1 MKRYVIYSVAG
12 LVVVAAGGMALAH
25 QRGWHDDWGRGR
37 GHKGSER
44 ARWAVKD
51 ANAPVLED
59 ANRPRHG
66 RHRGRMLR
74 RAFRIRMERLEAI
87 LEIAAD
93 EGATKTVE
101 ALDEL
106 MTKERQHM
114 RRIVRTMHK
123 RQGRDGGDGDCRE
136 AEGAHHWRGRRRHKG
151 PRPGPDTLP
160 GP

>member
-1 MKRYVIYSVAG
+1 
-12 LVVVAAGGMALAH
+12 
-25 QRGWHDDWGRGR
+25 
-37 GHKGSER
+37 
-44 ARWAVKD
+44 
-51 ANAPVLED
+51 
-59 ANRPRHG
+59 
-66 RHRGRMLR
+66 
-74 RAFRIRMERLEAI
+74 MERLEAI